1 MPSRVMSM
9 RSAARNALPFKA
21 NITRGNR
28 CEPGNRHQRRSFTR
42 TIRTDDRRDI
52 ALPDF
57 EIDALQRLDMTIRDF
72 ETLYAKHRLRPRE
85 TLSNAQIG
93 L

>member
-1 MPSRVMSM
+1 MPSRVKSM

-28 CEPGNRHQRRSFTR
+28 CEPLQIAISVEVLPAPFEPLH
-42 TIRTDDRRDI
+42 DRRDI

-72 ETLYAKHRLRPRE
+72 ETLYA
-85 TLSNAQIG
+85 
-93 L
+93 